1 MSQDKVSPREELIS
15 LGEEIRDSYIKN
27 RRVMS
32 FAEYLDLVAS
42 APTQQLR
49 ASAQYIKDCFDFY
62 GNETIAYPWGEVRRF
77 RLFDCPWD
85 EGRDRLIGQ
94 EDVQNRLYRALANF
108 VSEGQSNK
116 LVLLHGPNGS
126 AKSTLIRCIGR
137 ALENYSA
144 QDEGALYRINWI
156 FPAEK
161 VSKSGIGFSGGSEGY
176 REAVQADSYAYLPNE
191 LIDARLTDE
200 LRDHPM
206 FLLPSARRRELMT
219 KALEGAG
226 AGEQF
231 VLSDYLQYGRLSHK
245 NHLIFEALLASYQ
258 GDYLKVLRHV
268 QIERFYVESRYRE
281 GLDTVEPQLSVDAS
295 ERQLTADRSVTAL
308 PSALQTV
315 SLFEYGGELVNGNR
329 GLIEYSDLL
338 KRPLEAYKYLI
349 TTVETSMVSLSSA
362 NLHLDLLFLGTS
374 NEIHLAAFKEIPEF
388 QSFKGRLELVR
399 VPYLLNYV
407 QEKQIYEAKLREAAS
422 SRHVAPH
429 CAEVA
434 ALWAVLT
441 RMRKPMADRY
451 PKELADL
458 VSRLGPLEKAELY
471 ARGVAPE
478 IFNTAE
484 ARDLVRS
491 LDMLWRESESYPNY
505 EGRTGASPREIQ
517 VAIFNAASS
526 TSYGYLSP
534 LAILDELDELLKH
547 VSVYEFLKQETLPG
561 GYHDNKKFVQ
571 LARERLLDLTDEE
584 VKSSLGLVEETEYDR
599 IFQRYVTHVTHW
611 TRSEKVRNPTTD
623 RLEDPDE
630 NLMREVEVKLE
641 LEERPEEF
649 RHDLIA
655 RIGAW
660 FLDNPGEK
668 PDYAKIF
675 SEYFRKLREA
685 YFEEQHKVVSR
696 AVTELLTYL
705 SGNENEL
712 ADEAKKRAAE
722 SERVLIER
730 YGYIRESARDA
741 VSLLVRARYAR

>member
-1 MSQDKVSPREELIS
+1 MTTDRVSPREELHS

-32 FAEYLDLVAS
+32 FAEYLELVAA

-49 ASAQYIKDCFDFY
+49 ASAQYIKDCFDHY
-62 GNETIAYPWGEVRRF
+62 GDDTISYPWGDVRRF
-77 RLFDCPWD
+77 RLFDCPFD
-85 EGRDRLIGQ
+85 DGRDRLIGQ
-94 EDVQNRLYRALANF
+94 EDVQNRIYRALANF

-137 ALENYSA
+137 ALEDYSTKE
-144 QDEGALYRINWI
+144 EGALYRINWI

-176 REAVQADSYAYLPNE
+176 RDAVPSDSYAYLPNE
-191 LIDARLTDE
+191 LIDAKLTDE

-206 FLLPSARRRELMT
+206 FLLPPPKRREVMQ
-219 KALEGAG
+219 KALAG
-226 AGEQF
+226 AGTRDSF

-281 GLDTVEPQLSVDAS
+281 GLDTVEPQLSVDAT

-362 NLHLDLLFLGTS
+362 NLHLDLFFIGTS
-374 NEIHLAAFKEIPEF
+374 NEIHLAAFKEVPEF

-458 VSRLGPLEKAELY
+458 VSRVGPLEKAELY
-471 ARGVAPE
+471 ARGTAPE
-478 IFNTAE
+478 TFSTGE
-484 ARDLVRS
+484 ARDLTRS

-517 VAIFNAASS
+517 AAIFNAASS

-534 LAILDELDELLKH
+534 LAILDELEELLKH

-561 GYHDNKKFVQ
+561 GYHDNKKFVH
-571 LARERLLDLTDEE
+571 LARERLIDLTDEE
-584 VKSSLGLVEETEYDR
+584 VKASLGLVEEREYDR

-611 TRSEKVRNPTTD
+611 TRNEKVRNPTTD

-630 NLMREVEVKLE
+630 TLMSEVEGKLE
-641 LEERPEEF
+641 LEEKAEEF

-660 FLDNPGEK
+660 YLDNPGQM
-668 PDYAKIF
+668 PDYSKIF
-675 SEYFRKLREA
+675 SEYFRRLREA
-685 YFEEQHKVVSR
+685 YFEEQRKVVRRGIS
-696 AVTELLTYL
+696 ELLTYL
-705 SGNENEL
+705 RGNESEL
-712 ADEAKKRAAE
+712 SDEARRRAAQ
-722 SERVLIER
+722 SEQALIER
-730 YGYIRESARDA
+730 HGYIRESARDA
-741 VSLLVRARYAR
+741 VSLLLRARYAG

>member
-1 MSQDKVSPREELIS
+1 MTTDRVSPREELHS

-32 FAEYLDLVAS
+32 FAEYLELVAA

-49 ASAQYIKDCFDFY
+49 ASAQYIKDCFDHY
-62 GNETIAYPWGEVRRF
+62 GDDTISYPWGDVRRF
-77 RLFDCPWD
+77 RLFDCPFD
-85 EGRDRLIGQ
+85 DGRDRLIGQ
-94 EDVQNRLYRALANF
+94 EDVQNRIYRALANF

-137 ALENYSA
+137 ALEDYSTKE
-144 QDEGALYRINWI
+144 EGALYRINWI

-176 REAVQADSYAYLPNE
+176 RDAVPSDSYAYLPNE
-191 LIDARLTDE
+191 LIDAKLTDE

-206 FLLPSARRRELMT
+206 FLLPPPKRREVMQ
-219 KALEGAG
+219 KALAGAG
-226 AGEQF
+226 ARDSF

-281 GLDTVEPQLSVDAS
+281 GLDTVEPQLSVDAT

-362 NLHLDLLFLGTS
+362 NLHLDLFFIGTS
-374 NEIHLAAFKEIPEF
+374 NEIHLAAFKEVPEF

-458 VSRLGPLEKAELY
+458 VSRVGPLEKAELY
-471 ARGVAPE
+471 ARGTAPE
-478 IFNTAE
+478 TFSTGE
-484 ARDLVRS
+484 ARDLTRS

-517 VAIFNAASS
+517 AAIFNAASS

-534 LAILDELDELLKH
+534 LAILDELEELLKH

-561 GYHDNKKFVQ
+561 GYHDNKKFVH
-571 LARERLLDLTDEE
+571 LARERLIDLTDEE
-584 VKSSLGLVEETEYDR
+584 VKASLGLVEEREYDR

-611 TRSEKVRNPTTD
+611 TRNEKVRNPTTD

-630 NLMREVEVKLE
+630 TLMSEVEGKLE
-641 LEERPEEF
+641 LEEKAEEF

-660 FLDNPGEK
+660 YLDNPGQM
-668 PDYAKIF
+668 PDYSKIF
-675 SEYFRKLREA
+675 SEYFRRLREA
-685 YFEEQHKVVSR
+685 YFEEQRKVVRRGIS
-696 AVTELLTYL
+696 ELLTYL
-705 SGNENEL
+705 RGNESEL
-712 ADEAKKRAAE
+712 SDEARRRAAQ
-722 SERVLIER
+722 SEQALIER
-730 YGYIRESARDA
+730 HGYIRESARDA
-741 VSLLVRARYAR
+741 VSLLLRARYAG